1 MNREQKLRYW
11 RRHITAWQ
19 QSQLSQA
26 EYVRQHQLS
35 PQSFKYYRRYLMP
48 PPDTSASQV
57 FMPVVVQDDFV
68 QAAPEDAGITLVIPG
83 GFRLEVR
90 TDFHAESLRRLLQ
103 VLL

>member
-11 RRHITAWQ
+11 RKHITAWQ
-19 QSQLSQA
+19 KSQLSQA

-35 PQSFKYYRRYLMP
+35 FQSFKYYRRYLMP

-57 FMPVVVQDDFV
+57 FMPVVVQ
-68 QAAPEDAGITLVIPG
+68 AASEDAGITLVTPG

-90 TDFHAESLRRLLQ
+90 TDFHTESLRRLLQ